1 MLEENK
7 CADSFIGTLAYMS
20 PDRVRGLPYSY
31 EADMWSLGVT
41 MITIIRGKPPFP
53 TKRGPWH
60 LMNAIIQ
67 GPQPT
72 LDPGTASLEL
82 RSFIHDCLNQPP
94 EDSTCAKRL
103 LDHAFLTNAKNRG
116 VITTPAFLP
125 RPAVQ
130 MQSVG
135 TTLEVI
141 DKIVAAAISW
151 QLERYEIEQLSK
163 FNINRQGVEDE
174 SKEPSSTIKLPQ
186 YSKQKIEGLAS
197 QMLVKSSILQERLVC
212 SLLCSMS

>member
-41 MITIIRGKPPFP
+41 MITIMRGKPPFP
-53 TKRGPWH
+53 TNRGPWH

-72 LDPGTASLEL
+72 LDPRTASVEL
-82 RSFIHDCLNQPP
+82 RSFIYDCLNQPP

-103 LDHAFLTNAKNRG
+103 LDHAFLTNAKSRG

-125 RPAVQ
+125 RPAEC
-130 MQSVG
+130 VG
-135 TTLEVI
+135 TTVEVV
-141 DKIVAAAISW
+141 DKIVEAAISW
-151 QLERYEIEQLSK
+151 QLERYEDEQLLK
-163 FNINRQGVEDE
+163 FNTNKQGTGEE
-174 SKEPSSTIKLPQ
+174 SKEPSSIFKLRQ

-197 QMLVKSSILQERLVC
+197 QMLVKSSILQERLVRP
-212 SLLCSMS
+212 LLCSIT